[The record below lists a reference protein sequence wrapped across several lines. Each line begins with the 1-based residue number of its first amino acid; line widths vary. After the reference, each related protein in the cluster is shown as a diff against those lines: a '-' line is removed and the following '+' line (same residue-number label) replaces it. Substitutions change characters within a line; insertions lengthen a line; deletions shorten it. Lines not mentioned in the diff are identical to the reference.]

1 MPRRGGFLF
10 PAGVR
15 VAQLPSR
22 QNSGGKIMTWQVKLF
37 NAHAFAPVEATQ
49 GEAALLV
56 PSNRHD
62 IYQRAGAWHFVGAY
76 VTWRHGTSVE
86 AVGLYQCIHYAV
98 GDLIALDP
106 QAEAQKRA
114 HIACLAVKD
123 IRMIQTQY
131 LSAAEWRALG
141 SVRQLPPALS
151 QRDSAEWLLAG
162 QVICLAR
169 AAVRLVRPETDQ
181 LFRMQ
186 LH

>member
-1 MPRRGGFLF
+1 
-10 PAGVR
+10 
-15 VAQLPSR
+15 
-22 QNSGGKIMTWQVKLF
+22 MTWQVKLF

-76 VTWRHGTSVE
+76 TTWRHGTSVE
-86 AVGLYQCIHYAV
+86 AIGLYQCIHYAI
-98 GDLIALDP
+98 GDLIALDSQP
-106 QAEAQKRA
+106 DTQKGA
-114 HIACLAVKD
+114 HIACLAVED

-131 LSAAEWRALG
+131 LSAAEWRALCA
-141 SVRQLPPALS
+141 VRQLPPAIR

-169 AAVRLVRPETDQ
+169 HAVRLTRPETDQ
-181 LFRMQ
+181 LFRV
-186 LH
+186 LHH